1 MDIENT
7 PRTLP
12 KGSRDLRLL
21 WVLRNFRLRMQTP
34 KGTPKGSN
42 DLRSHQVANC
52 TTVLLLRKGKKRGG
66 KSRSCAEHTS
76 DQDRF
81 RAGPLPDRVTSGQKG
96 PTRSDIAQ
104 LPVAHTQNILP
115 DMARDWRHFRSR
127 HIGSCAMVRSTSR
140 STANNNWAAPIYYW
154 HSTYTTDIIFV

>member
-34 KGTPKGSN
+34 KGIPKGSN

-127 HIGSCAMVRSTSR
+127 HIGSCAMVRSTSP
-140 STANNNWAAPIYYW
+140 STANNNWAVPIYYW

>member
-34 KGTPKGSN
+34 KGIPKGSN

-115 DMARDWRHFRSR
+115 IWHVTD
-127 HIGSCAMVRSTSR
+127 VTSGHVT
-140 STANNNWAAPIYYW
+140 SGHAQWSDPPHHPPQIITELSP
-154 HSTYTTDIIFV
+154 YTTGIVHIPQT